1 MTNKKAI
8 NLMRELLE
16 FWVDISDYG
25 VSDKDKQKYEQ
36 EYYKAFNY
44 LKKQLKYDRI
54 KTRSF

>member
-25 VSDKDKQKYEQ
+25 MSDKDKQKYEQ

-44 LKKQLKYDRI
+44 LKKQLKYD
-54 KTRSF
+54 